1 MVVSIVLNESSQM
14 DSVIAVM
21 FSLLFSVVMES
32 SSLQIESMV
41 SVIID
46 VSSVIVDKVVDW
58 SCSS

>member
-1 MVVSIVLNESSQM
+1 MVDSIVSNDSSQM

-32 SSLQIESMV
+32 SSLQIVSMV
-41 SVIID
+41 LVIID
-46 VSSVIVDKVVDW
+46 VSSVIVGKVVDW

>member
-1 MVVSIVLNESSQM
+1 MVVSIVSNDLSQM

-32 SSLQIESMV
+32 SSLQIVSMV

-46 VSSVIVDKVVDW
+46 VSSVIVGKVVD
-58 SCSS
+58 

>member
-1 MVVSIVLNESSQM
+1 MVVSIVSNDSSQM

-32 SSLQIESMV
+32 SSLQIVSMV
-41 SVIID
+41 LVIID
-46 VSSVIVDKVVDW
+46 VSSVIVGKVVDW

>member
-1 MVVSIVLNESSQM
+1 MVVSIVSNDSSQV

-21 FSLLFSVVMES
+21 FSLLFSVVMET
-32 SSLQIESMV
+32 SSLQIVSMV

-46 VSSVIVDKVVDW
+46 VSSVIVGKVVDW

>member
-1 MVVSIVLNESSQM
+1 MVVSIVSNDSSQM

-32 SSLQIESMV
+32 SSLQIVSMV

-46 VSSVIVDKVVDW
+46 VSSVIVGKVVDW

>member
-32 SSLQIESMV
+32 SSLQIVSMV
-41 SVIID
+41 LVIID
-46 VSSVIVDKVVDW
+46 VSSVIVGKVVDW